1 MKAQIQKNCPFCKG
15 KVTQRLGFAG
25 VRLFECH
32 QCGAMVSFNNK
43 ECNKNKAVALNDML
57 PLK

>member
-32 QCGAMVSFNNK
+32 QC
-43 ECNKNKAVALNDML
+43 KNKAVALKYWNRRAEDDNLSAM
-57 PLK
+57 